1 MSEQMLIILYK
12 FLYIQ
17 IYSNNSNIIMNKRIE
32 IIFVTESSVYISKM
46 NLSHEYKN
54 FLILSKINHLD
65 SIKY

>member
-54 FLILSKINHLD
+54 LLILSKINHLD